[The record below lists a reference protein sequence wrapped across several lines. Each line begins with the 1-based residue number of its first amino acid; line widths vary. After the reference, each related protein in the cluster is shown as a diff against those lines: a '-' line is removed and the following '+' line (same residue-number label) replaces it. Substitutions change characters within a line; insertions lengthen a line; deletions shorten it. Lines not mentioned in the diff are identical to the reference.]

1 MRLRLILSFTLI
13 VFVTLASIAI
23 IARNSTAEEISRFM
37 GGGGVFGLDS
47 ITARLESHYQTNHTW
62 GGVDSILKT
71 PGIHGQE
78 NAGGGGNPRSKFQLA
93 DLDGY
98 VVFNT
103 ISGETGTLLS
113 NQEIEQAI
121 VLEVDQEP
129 VGYLYAEGGFKI
141 SQEAQD
147 MLVKRINDAALSAA
161 LIAGG
166 ISLVLALVL
175 ATQLLH
181 PIRDLTKAAS
191 HLAQGEL
198 SYRAPVRGKDE
209 LSVLAKTF
217 NHMASSLE
225 KAETSRR
232 DLTAD
237 IAHELRTPLAVQRAH
252 LEALE
257 DGIYDLTLE
266 NLVAI
271 KEQNYTLE
279 RLVDDLRTLALAD
292 AGQLRM
298 VCTPTDLS
306 ALIERTAQRFRASA
320 GSRSIELTL
329 PQPGACTLISLDPQ
343 RIEQIINNL
352 ISNALRYTAE
362 DESIRLTL
370 DCTNERARLT
380 IQDHGPGIP
389 LEALDHIFE
398 RFYKVDKSR
407 VRSVGGTG
415 LGLSIARK
423 LAQAHGGDLKAA
435 NHPEGGAIFTLSLP
449 FDKA

>member
-13 VFVTLASIAI
+13 VFVTLASIAL
-23 IARNSTAEEISRFM
+23 IARNSTAEEVSRFI
-37 GGGGVFGLDS
+37 GSGGVFGMEN
-47 ITARLESHYQTNHTW
+47 IAIRLESYYHTNQTW
-62 GGVDSILKT
+62 RGVDTILKS
-71 PGIHGQE
+71 PGAHGGDSQGSS
-78 NAGGGGNPRSKFQLA
+78 AGGSPRSKFQLA
-93 DLDGY
+93 DIDGY
-98 VVFNT
+98 IVFDT
-103 ISGETGTLLS
+103 ISGKTGTQLS
-113 NQEIEQAI
+113 DSQLESAV
-121 VLEVDQEP
+121 VLQVDHQP
-129 VGYLYAEGGFKI
+129 VGYLYIDGGFNI
-141 SQEAQD
+141 SPEAQD
-147 MLVKRINDAALSAA
+147 MLVKRINDAALTAA

-175 ATQLLH
+175 ATQLLR

-209 LSVLAKTF
+209 LSMLAQSF

-225 KAETSRR
+225 KAQASRR

-266 NLVAI
+266 NLTAI
-271 KEQNYTLE
+271 VEQNYALE

-298 VCTPTDLS
+298 ECTPTDLS
-306 ALIERTAQRFRASA
+306 ALIARTAQRFRAGA
-320 GSRSIELTL
+320 GSRSIELEL
-329 PQPGACTLISLDPQ
+329 PPPEACSPISMDPQ
-343 RIEQIINNL
+343 RVEQIINNL
-352 ISNALRYTAE
+352 LSNALRYTPE
-362 DESIRLTL
+362 GQSVILSL
-370 DCTNERARLT
+370 DCTSERARLSV
-380 IQDHGPGIP
+380 QDHGPGIP
-389 LEALDHIFE
+389 EDTLDQIFD

-407 VRSVGGTG
+407 LRSASGTG

-423 LAQAHGGDLKAA
+423 LAQAHGGDLSAS
-435 NHPEGGAIFTLSLP
+435 NHPHGGAIFTLTLP
-449 FDKA
+449 I